1 MDAAIK
7 IAQQAEKRKE
17 EIEKGRNIP
26 KDLIDQ
32 MKALSLSRLWVAKEY
47 NGAQM
52 SVYDVMKIWQRM
64 AYHNGSVAWVCSVT
78 NCSSLISGYLSNEM
92 ANQIFAGQHSMV
104 GGFAAPVGSANPAAE
119 GLQITGL
126 WSWGSGISHC
136 THILAGVK
144 LIKDEKMVGAGITFL
159 EPKDVTQVD
168 NWHVV
173 GMKGTHSIDYKVEN
187 LFVPNDRWMPFPPFK
202 PKIDEPLY
210 RFSFLGALAL
220 SVSAVGLG
228 LAERAHDEIINLVKN
243 KVPLGSDKPLS
254 KQPMIQNNMGKIS
267 GNLLAA
273 ESLFYAT
280 VLEAQ
285 KATENGLATT
295 AIKAKVRLAAC
306 TCTQLCLKVVRDAY
320 EMAGGSA
327 IWKINKLE
335 ELHRDMH
342 VVSQHAMASNANYR
356 VAGSVQLGNN
366 VPVFLL

>member
-1 MDAAIK
+1 MEAATK

-17 EIEKGRNIP
+17 EIEKNRNIP
-26 KDLIDQ
+26 KDLVNQ

-64 AYHNGSVAWVCSVT
+64 AYHNGSLAWVSSVT
-78 NCSSLISGYLSNEM
+78 NCSSLISGYLPKEM
-92 ANQIFAGQHSMV
+92 ANQIFGDQHCMV
-104 GGFAAPVGSANPAAE
+104 GGFAGPAGSAVPSEE
-119 GLQITGL
+119 GLKVTGS

-136 THILAGVK
+136 SQILAGVK
-144 LIKDEKMVGAGITFL
+144 LMKDDKMQGAGIAFL
-159 EPKDVTQVD
+159 NPKDVTKVD

-187 LFVPNDRWMPFPPFK
+187 LFVPNDRWIPFPPSK
-202 PKIDEPLY
+202 PMIDEPLY

-228 LAERAHDEIINLVKN
+228 LAERAYDEIKNLVKN
-243 KVPLGSDKPLS
+243 KIPLGQDKPLS
-254 KQPMIQNNMGKIS
+254 KQAMIQNNMGKIA

-273 ESLFYAT
+273 ESLFYT
-280 VLEAQ
+280 TILEAQ

-295 AIKAKVRLAAC
+295 PIKAKVRLAAC

-327 IWKINKLE
+327 IWQINKLE

-342 VVSQHAMASNANYR
+342 VVSQHGMASNANYR
-356 VAGSVQLGNN
+356 VAGSVRLGNN
-366 VPVFLL
+366 VPAFLL